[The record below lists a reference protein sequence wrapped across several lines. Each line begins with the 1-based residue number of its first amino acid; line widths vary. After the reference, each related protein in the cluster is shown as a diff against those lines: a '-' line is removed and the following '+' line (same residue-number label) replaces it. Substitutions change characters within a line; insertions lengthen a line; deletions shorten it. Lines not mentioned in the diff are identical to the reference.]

1 MKKNTNKCKHMQT
14 NKRWGATAVRHGGE
28 DTWQEM
34 ATDKNRHGMYCTR
47 REGERRENGDRE
59 TKNWCSCQGALFSE
73 IIYAFFQ
80 ALCPLLLALS
90 SITL

>member
-1 MKKNTNKCKHMQT
+1 MQTNEKNTNKCKHMQT

-47 REGERRENGDRE
+47 RERGRGNGVREDEVNTRSKQKNIVQLPRRTIATILIQTN
-59 TKNWCSCQGALFSE
+59 L
-73 IIYAFFQ
+73 
-80 ALCPLLLALS
+80 
-90 SITL
+90 